1 MRGRA
6 VAQYRDAKGARE
18 AEVGEL
24 ELAVLVNEQVLRL
37 QVAVQH
43 PPVMAE
49 GHPAQQLPRGE
60 GGEGGSRVAC
70 GGVEENP
77 GDE

>member
-1 MRGRA
+1 MRVDGAMRGRA

-18 AEVGEL
+18 AEVGKL

-49 GHPAQQLPRGE
+49 GHPAQQLPRARA
-60 GGEGGSRVAC
+60 GGRGAAE
-70 GGVEENP
+70 
-77 GDE
+77 